1 MRGDTSIQY
10 AETVFFNSG
19 TMHRINENKLRSSS
33 QWETIKTD
41 QDALALLEEIR
52 SITFRFEEQ
61 TYPILSLHNT
71 KAMFYAFRQFNQS
84 NAKYLQK
91 FRNLVDIATSLGG
104 NLHDEAVSRIVT
116 LRLHAPLTDPRDT
129 SLTVAER
136 VNIQEVE
143 KEQYLALA
151 LISQSDKKRFG
162 RLQEELEND
171 YTKGNNN

>member
-1 MRGDTSIQY
+1 
-10 AETVFFNSG
+10 
-19 TMHRINENKLRSSS
+19 
-33 QWETIKTD
+33 
-41 QDALALLEEIR
+41 
-52 SITFRFEEQ
+52 
-61 TYPILSLHNT
+61 
-71 KAMFYAFRQFNQS
+71 MFYAFRQFNQS